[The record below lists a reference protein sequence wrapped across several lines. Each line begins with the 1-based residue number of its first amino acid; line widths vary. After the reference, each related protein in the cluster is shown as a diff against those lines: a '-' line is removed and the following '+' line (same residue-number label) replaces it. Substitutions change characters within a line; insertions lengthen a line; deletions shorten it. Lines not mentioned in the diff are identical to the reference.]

1 MHVSKILCIFAPS
14 NRKRIIS
21 DPSRTGG
28 ERAQSFKKGG
38 GDKELG
44 GEIGGH
50 HQGVERAVAN
60 ETLLCNEQIREEE
73 AGNTCD
79 EKKTGVENGEKETWG
94 VREGVEMGGG
104 RDGGGTGS
112 RRDGGGTGGGS
123 NAVRA

>member
-50 HQGVERAVAN
+50 HQEVERVITK
-60 ETLLCNEQIREEE
+60 EPLLGNEQI
-73 AGNTCD
+73 
-79 EKKTGVENGEKETWG
+79 
-94 VREGVEMGGG
+94 
-104 RDGGGTGS
+104 
-112 RRDGGGTGGGS
+112 
-123 NAVRA
+123 

>member
-1 MHVSKILCIFAPS
+1 MHVSKILSIFAQS

-60 ETLLCNEQIREEE
+60 ETLLCNEQIREE
-73 AGNTCD
+73 
-79 EKKTGVENGEKETWG
+79 
-94 VREGVEMGGG
+94 GVEMGGG